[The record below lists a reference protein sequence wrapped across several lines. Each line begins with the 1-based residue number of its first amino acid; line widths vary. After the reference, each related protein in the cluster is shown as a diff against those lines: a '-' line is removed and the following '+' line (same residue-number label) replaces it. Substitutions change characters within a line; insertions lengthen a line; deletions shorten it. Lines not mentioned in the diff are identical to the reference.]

1 MIDRR
6 SQLICAAFF
15 LSDLTLTALA
25 WLGAYWLRFEAGLP
39 ARNEHQ
45 PPFLVCLR
53 QLPFILLLAAVAFR
67 FAGQYQIGR
76 LRRFREE
83 MLAVVKGAALLAL
96 LAMAALFFLHERY
109 ESRLTMLLF
118 CALTTCG
125 ILAVRRLGWAAVRAL
140 RSRGYN
146 QTNSLIVGTG

>member
-15 LSDLTLTALA
+15 ASDLALTVLA
-25 WLGAYWLRFEAGLP
+25 WLGAYWLRFEAGLLSI
-39 ARNEHQ
+39 RNEHQ
-45 PPFLVCLR
+45 PAFVVCLR
-53 QLPFILLLAAVAFR
+53 QLPIVLMLAALAFR

-83 MLAVVKGAALLAL
+83 MLAVLKGVALLAL
-96 LAMAALFFLHERY
+96 FTMATVFFLQERY

-118 CALTTCG
+118 GVLTATG
-125 ILAVRRLGWAAVRAL
+125 ILVARRAGWAAGNIARTAGTRL
-140 RSRGYN
+140 SR
-146 QTNSLIVGTG
+146 